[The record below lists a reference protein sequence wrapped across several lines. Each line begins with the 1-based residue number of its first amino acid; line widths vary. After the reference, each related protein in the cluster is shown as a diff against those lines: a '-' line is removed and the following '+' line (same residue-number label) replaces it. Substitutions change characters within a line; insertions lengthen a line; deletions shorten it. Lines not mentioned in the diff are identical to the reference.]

1 MTPVPPVALPPKARA
16 ILYYITAI
24 VGIGLGATQSALLAL
39 DKGQPDW
46 LTIALVVYPF
56 VAAAFGTVAASN
68 TEVPAKA
75 DE

>member
-1 MTPVPPVALPPKARA
+1 MTPVPPVALPPKVRA

-24 VGIGLGATQSALLAL
+24 AGIALGAAQAALLAL

-56 VAAAFGTVAASN
+56 IAAGFGTVAASN
-68 TEVPAKA
+68 TAMPAQA